1 MGAVR
6 ISTFTKMAVNR
17 LSLAVRQF
25 STTCN
30 RSKLVK
36 APIQLFGIEGRYAHA
51 LYSAASKE
59 GSLNLVEKE
68 LSGFQSYVDANPA
81 LAEFIANPT
90 IKRKEKA
97 SVLGDLLK
105 ENKVSHI
112 TVNFLNE
119 MAENGRLPKMGSIF
133 GAFST
138 IMSAERGE
146 VVCSVT
152 TAKPLGDEMLEEVK
166 SALNGLVKETET
178 ITLST
183 KIDPAIIG
191 GMQITVG
198 DKYIDMSMASKIKSY
213 TKVITDSVYT

>member
-68 LSGFQSYVDANPA
+68 LSGFQSYVDANP
-81 LAEFIANPT
+81 T

-152 TAKPLGDEMLEEVK
+152 TAKPLG
-166 SALNGLVKETET
+166 
-178 ITLST
+178 
-183 KIDPAIIG
+183 
-191 GMQITVG
+191 
-198 DKYIDMSMASKIKSY
+198 
-213 TKVITDSVYT
+213 

>member
-90 IKRKEKA
+90 IKR
-97 SVLGDLLK
+97 K

-213 TKVITDSVYT
+213 TKVITDSV

>member
-68 LSGFQSYVDANPA
+68 LSGFQSYVD
-81 LAEFIANPT
+81 
-90 IKRKEKA
+90 
-97 SVLGDLLK
+97 
-105 ENKVSHI
+105 
-112 TVNFLNE
+112 
-119 MAENGRLPKMGSIF
+119 ENGRLPKMGSIF

-213 TKVITDSVYT
+213 TKVITDSV